1 MNKKGIVGAMAA
13 GAVIGVVMGIVFDPI
28 NDRQHRK
35 ISRHANNV
43 FKTIGAIVDDVV
55 SM

>member
-1 MNKKGIVGAMAA
+1 MNAKGIIGAMAA

-28 NDRQHRK
+28 SDRQHKK
-35 ISRHANNV
+35 INKRANNM